1 MESCWYS
8 SMEHTHIY
16 IYIYMYI
23 ILVGIWS
30 TIGIWTYLIIGI
42 YIYVYIMVHHGL
54 GPHGEQ
60 QSQFVNHLVCE
71 HKPYIMGIWSTLGI
85 WSCAFISKIYV
96 PKSFICNDSDESCSH
111 SSQRSP
117 HAGTRLTDTPNRNS
131 DWINTKLLYISLC
144 LQSVRS
150 VIPTK
155 ELH

>member
-1 MESCWYS
+1 MVLQIQGWPPKHNLQWSHVDIARWNT
-8 SMEHTHIY
+8 HTHF
-16 IYIYMYI
+16 YIYMYI
-23 ILVGIWS
+23 ILYIYIVGIWS

-111 SSQRSP
+111 NSQIGP
-117 HAGTRLTDTPNRNS
+117 LMQEPD
-131 DWINTKLLYISLC
+131 SL
-144 LQSVRS
+144 
-150 VIPTK
+150 IHPT
-155 ELH
+155 EIQIE

>member
-1 MESCWYS
+1 MVLQIQGWPPKHNLQWSHVDIARWNT
-8 SMEHTHIY
+8 HTHLY
-16 IYIYMYI
+16 IYIYVYNIIYI
-23 ILVGIWS
+23 YSGNMIHHR
-30 TIGIWTYLIIGI
+30 YLNVFDNWNI

-111 SSQRSP
+111 SSQIGP
-117 HAGTRLTDTPNRNS
+117 LMQEPD
-131 DWINTKLLYISLC
+131 SL
-144 LQSVRS
+144 
-150 VIPTK
+150 IHPT
-155 ELH
+155 EIQIE